1 MHRMIGVFL
10 LLSSLCCAG
19 EDPVTETRSL
29 LEEQITAW
37 NRGDLEAFCTLYAE
51 DALFVSPSGITE
63 GREAVLARYRK
74 RYPDRAA
81 MGSLSIEIRET
92 RAHADGRVV
101 ALAGIWT
108 LTYPDRDPLQ
118 GQTLVVL
125 ERREQGW
132 RIVHDASM

>member
-1 MHRMIGVFL
+1 MRRMFGIL
-10 LLSSLCCAG
+10 LVLSSLCSAG
-19 EDPVTETRSL
+19 DDPVAETQGL
-29 LEEQITAW
+29 LRHQIADW

-63 GREAVLARYRK
+63 GRIAVLARYRE

-81 MGSLSIEIRET
+81 MGTLSIEIRET
-92 RAHADGRVV
+92 RTHADGRVV

-108 LTYPDRDPLQ
+108 LTYPDREPLQ

-125 ERREQGW
+125 EHRPKGW

>member
-1 MHRMIGVFL
+1 MRPLIGVL
-10 LLSSLCCAG
+10 LVLSSLCSAG
-19 EDPVTETRSL
+19 DDPVAETQGL
-29 LEEQITAW
+29 LEEQIADW

-63 GREAVLARYRK
+63 GRDAVLARYRK

-81 MGSLSIEIRET
+81 MGTLSIEIRET
-92 RAHADGRVV
+92 RPHADGRVV
-101 ALAGIWT
+101 GLAGIWT
-108 LTYPDRDPLQ
+108 LTYPDREPLQ